1 MKAEKNEMM
10 NYHWNYG
17 DRVLNLPASA
27 LDAGADA
34 VQLQILFLL
43 ARDPEAD
50 TQTLAK
56 NAGCSTRVV
65 KDALSFWCRAGI
77 LEPCDGSEK
86 EIAVPK
92 AVQKGV
98 GSEKKLARADE
109 IPTYSVPELN
119 DMMERRQ
126 SLRTML
132 EEAQR
137 ILGKMLNQYEINI
150 LFGMVDYLNLDEDYI
165 LLLLAHCVRIEKKGM
180 RTIERYAISL
190 IDRGITTSAA
200 LEEQVQI
207 IEAQYTLE
215 GKVRSIFGMKSRSL
229 TEKEQKM
236 IADWI
241 GFGYGEDIIRRAYEI
256 TVDTINEPS
265 MRYTHAILDRWH
277 AEGLKT
283 MEEIERRIEQ
293 ERAEKNAK
301 KDSGGNSDF
310 KTFDPNAAFE
320 AALKRSFKKTDS
332 KTNGKD

>member
-1 MKAEKNEMM
+1 M

-17 DRVLNLPASA
+17 DRVLNLPAAA

-34 VQLQILFLL
+34 EQLRILFLL
-43 ARDPEAD
+43 ANDTEAD
-50 TQTLAK
+50 AQSLARR
-56 NAGCSTRVV
+56 AGCSIKTV

-77 LEPCDGSEK
+77 LNAAECAEK
-86 EIAVPK
+86 ENPAPK
-92 AVQKGV
+92 ALEKDVK
-98 GSEKKLARADE
+98 SEKKLAGADE
-109 IPTYSVPELN
+109 IPTYSVAELN
-119 DMMERRQ
+119 GMMERRQ
-126 SLRTML
+126 SLRAMV
-132 EEAQR
+132 EEAQQ

-165 LLLLAHCVRIEKKGM
+165 LLLLAHCVRVEKKGL

-229 TEKEQKM
+229 TAKEQKM

-241 GFGYGEDIIRRAYEI
+241 GFGYGEDVIRRAYEI

-277 AEGLKT
+277 AEGLKNLK
-283 MEEIERRIEQ
+283 EIERRIEQ
-293 ERAEKNAK
+293 ERTEKDVK
-301 KDSGGNSDF
+301 KNSGENSDF

-320 AALKRSFKKTDS
+320 AALKRSFKKSADNTD
-332 KTNGKD
+332 GKD